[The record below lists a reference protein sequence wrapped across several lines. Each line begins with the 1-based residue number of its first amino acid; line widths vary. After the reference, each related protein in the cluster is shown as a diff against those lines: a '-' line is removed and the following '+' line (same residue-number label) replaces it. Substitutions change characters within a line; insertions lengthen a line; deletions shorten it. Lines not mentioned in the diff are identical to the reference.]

1 MLKIKSYHHQNP
13 SRKRSVKRIPSEVRN
28 RQISSNNT
36 EIIFQENEG
45 SEGEIRAFSGFVLA
59 SDAIEYPKK
68 RLAFDIA

>member
-1 MLKIKSYHHQNP
+1 M
-13 SRKRSVKRIPSEVRN
+13 RN

-59 SDAIEYPKK
+59 SDAIEYPNK
-68 RLAFDIA
+68 RLAFDIAWLKSNESEQKGWREAII